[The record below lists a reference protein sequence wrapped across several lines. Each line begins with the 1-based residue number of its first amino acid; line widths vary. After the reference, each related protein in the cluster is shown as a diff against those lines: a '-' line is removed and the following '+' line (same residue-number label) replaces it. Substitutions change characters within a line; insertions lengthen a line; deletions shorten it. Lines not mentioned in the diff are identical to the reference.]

1 MTLGEKICTLRTGKG
16 LSQEDLA
23 AKLEVSRQS
32 VSKWETGQSVPD
44 LEKIIKLADLF
55 GVSVDELVRE
65 GERPQPPQPEAK
77 VVYVKEKREWTAAQK
92 LGICLLAA
100 GGALT
105 LLGLAY
111 GGVLSLVGVD
121 MCCVEPVGTQ
131 PPYLR
136 HPLGTDR
143 RSADVPCLLPGT
155 LVLCHPAGCIHL
167 GGPGSADPGAD
178 GLYLAGLE
186 KEKTRK
192 RAALSGSFSLSPIF
206 LPPSTR
212 FCPARRFTSLY
223 PCDRMISIFERG
235 RDCGLPLFSHDRPY
249 AVH

>member
-55 GVSVDELVRE
+55 GVNVDELVRE
-65 GERPQPPQPEAK
+65 GERPQPPKPETK

-92 LGICLLAA
+92 VGICLLAV

-111 GGVLSLVGVD
+111 GGVLSLAGIALVVLGLPLLLAKKHPWMALGWTCVALSLLVLNPHTSVTPWGLIGGVR
-121 MCCVEPVGTQ
+121 MFLSCYPEHWYYATQ
-131 PPYLR
+131 
-136 HPLGTDR
+136 LGVSISVAR
-143 RSADVPCLLPGT
+143 GLLT
-155 LVLCHPAGCIHL
+155 LVLMVFTWRAWRKKKQ
-167 GGPGSADPGAD
+167 
-178 GLYLAGLE
+178 E
-186 KEKTRK
+186 KE
-192 RAALSGSFSLSPIF
+192 
-206 LPPSTR
+206 LP
-212 FCPARRFTSLY
+212 
-223 PCDRMISIFERG
+223 
-235 RDCGLPLFSHDRPY
+235 
-249 AVH
+249 

>member
-16 LSQEDLA
+16 LSQEELA

-44 LEKIIKLADLF
+44 LEEIIKLADLF
-55 GVSVDELVRE
+55 GVNVDELVRE
-65 GERPQPPQPEAK
+65 GERPQPPKPETK

-92 LGICLLAA
+92 VGICLLAV

-111 GGVLSLVGVD
+111 GGVLSLVGVALLVLGLPLLLAKKHPDSVGVD
-121 MCCVEPVGTQ
+121 MCCVEPVGAQ

-143 RSADVPCLLPGT
+143 RGADVSELLSGT

-206 LPPSTR
+206 LPPSTG
-212 FCPARRFTSLY
+212 F
-223 PCDRMISIFERG
+223 
-235 RDCGLPLFSHDRPY
+235 
-249 AVH
+249 

>member
-111 GGVLSLVGVD
+111 GGALPLVGVA
-121 MCCVEPVGTQ
+121 
-131 PPYLR
+131 L
-136 HPLGTDR
+136 
-143 RSADVPCLLPGT
+143 
-155 LVLCHPAGCIHL
+155 LVL
-167 GGPGSADPGAD
+167 
-178 GLYLAGLE
+178 
-186 KEKTRK
+186 
-192 RAALSGSFSLSPIF
+192 
-206 LPPSTR
+206 
-212 FCPARRFTSLY
+212 
-223 PCDRMISIFERG
+223 
-235 RDCGLPLFSHDRPY
+235 GLPKSWGFACWRREEPSPCWQRNTRGSRWGGHVLR
-249 AVH
+249 